1 MGCKPIWLVSLYKRE
16 IKTQTHRHTQKGRT
30 SPEDEGRDLQAKEH
44 KDSQQTTGIWKRG
57 MGQKSLSQ
65 PQKEPP
71 HHHLALGLLTM
82 FKPLDCNPLLW
93 QPQQTH
99 IAGEYSLAVDS

>member
-1 MGCKPIWLVSLYKRE
+1 MAPLQVEELQRLPANHWNLE
-16 IKTQTHRHTQKGRT
+16 
-30 SPEDEGRDLQAKEH
+30 ERDG
-44 KDSQQTTGIWKRG
+44 T
-57 MGQKSLSQ
+57 KSLSQ

-93 QPQQTH
+93 QPRQTH
-99 IAGEYSLAVDS
+99 IAGEHSLVVDS